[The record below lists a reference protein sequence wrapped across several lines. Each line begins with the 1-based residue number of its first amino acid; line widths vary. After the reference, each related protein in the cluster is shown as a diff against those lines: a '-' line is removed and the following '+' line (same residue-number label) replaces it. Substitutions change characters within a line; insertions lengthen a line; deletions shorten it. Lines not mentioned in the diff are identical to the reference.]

1 MKNQLLILLTLTLTL
16 NAYAQITFEKG
27 YYIDNDNQ
35 KVDCLIK
42 NIDWKSNPTKFDYKL
57 SGSAEKETGNIKTIK
72 EFGINNTSKYVRA
85 NVKIDRSSEAIL
97 GLSKERKPNFEADTL
112 FLKVLIEGKANLY
125 QYYEGNLERYFYNK
139 DNSNIEQL
147 VFKTY
152 ENSSNTISKNLQYQ
166 QQLINSLQCATV
178 SENKAKNLRYEKKD
192 LIRFFVAYNECQKV
206 NFTNFES
213 KEKRDAFN
221 LNIRAGLN
229 NSTLLVQNN
238 ISNSQN
244 IDFGSQLTL
253 RFGIEGEFI
262 MPFNKNKWSV
272 IIEPTYQYFKAEKED
287 DGRTIIA
294 DYQSIELPIGFR
306 HYFFLSKNSKI
317 FLNASYVFEFAP
329 NSFVNPGFG
338 TSLEIVPLSNF
349 AFGLGYKQNDRFSL
363 EFRYLTQ
370 RDILGNYLYWY
381 SDYQTLSLV
390 LGYTLF

>member
-1 MKNQLLILLTLTLTL
+1 MKTQLLILLASILTI

-42 NIDWKSNPTKFDYKL
+42 NIDWKSNPTKFDYK
-57 SGSAEKETGNIKTIK
+57 SNESAEKETGNLETIK

-152 ENSSNTISKNLQYQ
+152 KKSGNIIAKNLQYQ

-192 LIRFFVAYNECQKV
+192 LIRFFVAYNECQAV
-206 NFTNFES
+206 SFTNFET
-213 KEKRDAFN
+213 KKKRNIFN
-221 LNIRAGLN
+221 LNLRPGLN
-229 NSTLLVQNN
+229 SSTLSIENTSSLNRNV
-238 ISNSQN
+238 
-244 IDFGSQLTL
+244 DFGSALSF

-262 MPFNKNKWSV
+262 LPFHKNKWSFIV
-272 IIEPTYQYFKAEKED
+272 EPTYQYFKTEKEEN
-287 DGRTIIA
+287 GQTLKA
-294 DYQSIELPIGFR
+294 DYKSIELPIGFR

-317 FLNASYVFEFAP
+317 FLNASYVLDFSLDSFIGLNLEV
-329 NSFVNPGFG
+329 NSL
-338 TSLEIVPLSNF
+338 TNF
-349 AFGLGYKQNDRFSL
+349 AFGLGYQQNDRFSL

-370 RDILGNYLYWY
+370 RDLLGDYISWQSN
-381 SDYQTLSLV
+381 YQTLSVV